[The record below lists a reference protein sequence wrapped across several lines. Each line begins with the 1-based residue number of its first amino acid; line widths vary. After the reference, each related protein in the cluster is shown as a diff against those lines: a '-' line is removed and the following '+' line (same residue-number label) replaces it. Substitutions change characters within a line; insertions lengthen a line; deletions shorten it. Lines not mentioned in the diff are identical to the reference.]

1 MVDVGFGLLGKKLKL
16 EVVDDERKW
25 FGIIRRD
32 KMVVRKWKGWKERTF
47 IWGWEVGVI
56 VDGWNGVGD
65 DKGIGSFMEWDVEE

>member
-32 KMVVRKWKGWKERTF
+32 KMVVRK
-47 IWGWEVGVI
+47 
-56 VDGWNGVGD
+56 
-65 DKGIGSFMEWDVEE
+65 